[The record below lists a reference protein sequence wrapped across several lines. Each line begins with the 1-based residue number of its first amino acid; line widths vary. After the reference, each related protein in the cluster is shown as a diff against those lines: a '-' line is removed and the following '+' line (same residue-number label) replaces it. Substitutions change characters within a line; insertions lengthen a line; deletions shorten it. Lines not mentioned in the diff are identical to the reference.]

1 MRKRLAIV
9 TSHPIQYYAP
19 IFRLLQQRGEVDIMV
34 FYTWGE
40 QSAKKYDPGFG
51 ATVSWDIPLLDG
63 YPYTWVE
70 NVSADPGTHHYK
82 GIANPKLTQQISD
95 WKPDAI
101 MVIGWAWQSHLKV
114 MRYFKGKVPVYF
126 RGDSTLLAEPG
137 GIKRLVKSIFL
148 KWVYKHADIAFYV
161 GTNNKAYFKKY
172 GLKEDQLI
180 FAPHAI
186 DNDRFGQDFST
197 QANELRSS
205 LNVKPEEIVVLFAGK
220 FEPVKNVEL
229 LVSAFIK
236 LNRPDTH
243 LLLVGNGPLENRLK
257 ELALGSRNIHFRGFT
272 NQSEIPG
279 VYQACDL
286 FCLPSV
292 SESWGLAV
300 NEAMACGRAVLVS
313 DTVGCAA
320 DLVNEGY
327 NGLVF
332 KSGDAQALISS
343 LTELTQSKDE
353 LIKFGKKS
361 RSMIQEWSFEKIAE
375 AIENTLCKKITSED
389 MPVKK

>member
-1 MRKRLAIV
+1 MKKRLAIV
-9 TSHPIQYYAP
+9 TTHPIQYYAP
-19 IFRLLQQRGEVDIMV
+19 IFKLLQQRGAIEIMV

-63 YPYTWVE
+63 YPYTWIE
-70 NVSADPGTHHYK
+70 NTSADPGTHHYK
-82 GIANPKLTQQISD
+82 GIINPELNHQISD

-101 MVIGWAWQSHLKV
+101 MVIGWAWQSHLKTI
-114 MRYFKGKVPVYF
+114 RFFKGNIPVYF
-126 RGDSTLLAEPG
+126 RGDSTLLAEPK
-137 GIKRLVKSIFL
+137 GIKGLIKSIFL
-148 KWVYKHADIAFYV
+148 KWVYKHVDVAFYV
-161 GTNNKAYFKKY
+161 GINNKAYFKKY
-172 GLKEDQLI
+172 GLKDDQLV

-186 DNDRFGQDFST
+186 DNERFGQDCSV

-205 LNVKPEEIVVLFAGK
+205 IGLKHDDILVLFAGK
-220 FEPVKNVEL
+220 FEPVKNVAL

-236 LNRPDTH
+236 LNRPGVH
-243 LLLVGNGPLENRLK
+243 LLLVGNGMLEGQIR
-257 ELALGSRNIHFRGFT
+257 ELAANDRNIHFKGFT

-320 DLVNEGY
+320 DLVKEGST
-327 NGLVF
+327 GSVF
-332 KSGDAQALISS
+332 KCGDENDLLSHLEL
-343 LTELTQSKDE
+343 LTRSKEELT
-353 LIKFGKKS
+353 KFGGNS
-361 RSMIQEWSFEKIAE
+361 RDSIQQWSFANIAV
-375 AIENTLCKKITSED
+375 AIENKLCPD
-389 MPVKK
+389 NA

>member
-1 MRKRLAIV
+1 MKKRLAIV
-9 TSHPIQYYAP
+9 TTHPIQYYAP
-19 IFRLLQQRGEVDIMV
+19 IFKLLQQRGAIEIMV

-70 NVSADPGTHHYK
+70 NTSADPGTHHYK
-82 GIANPKLTQQISD
+82 GIINPELNHQISD

-101 MVIGWAWQSHLKV
+101 MVIGWAWQSHLKTI
-114 MRYFKGKVPVYF
+114 RFFKGNIPVYF
-126 RGDSTLLAEPG
+126 RGDSTLLAEPK
-137 GIKRLVKSIFL
+137 GIKGLIKSIFL
-148 KWVYKHADIAFYV
+148 KWVYKHVDVAFYV
-161 GTNNKAYFKKY
+161 GINNKAYFKKY
-172 GLKEDQLI
+172 GLRDDQLV

-186 DNDRFGQDFST
+186 DNERFGQDCSV

-205 LNVKPEEIVVLFAGK
+205 IGLKHNDMLVLFAGK
-220 FEPVKNVEL
+220 FEPVKNVAL

-236 LNRPDTH
+236 LNRPGVH
-243 LLLVGNGPLENRLK
+243 LLLVGNGMLEGQIR
-257 ELALGSRNIHFRGFT
+257 ELAANDRNIHFKGFT

-313 DTVGCAA
+313 NTVGCVA
-320 DLVNEGY
+320 DLVKEGS
-327 NGLVF
+327 NGSVF
-332 KSGDAQALISS
+332 KCGDENELLSHLEL
-343 LTELTQSKDE
+343 LTRSKEELT
-353 LIKFGKKS
+353 KFGGNS
-361 RSMIQEWSFEKIAE
+361 RDSIQQWSFANIAV
-375 AIENTLCKKITSED
+375 AIENKLCPD
-389 MPVKK
+389 NA

>member
-1 MRKRLAIV
+1 MRLAIV
-9 TSHPIQYYAP
+9 TTHPIQYYAP
-19 IFRLLQQRGEVDIMV
+19 IFKLLQQSGKLDIMV

-63 YPYTWVE
+63 YPYTWAE
-70 NVSADPGTHHYK
+70 NTSDDPGTHHYK
-82 GIANPKLTQQISD
+82 GIINPKLTQQISE

-101 MVIGWAWQSHLKV
+101 MVIGWAWQSHLKA

-126 RGDSTLLAEPG
+126 RGDSTLLVQPK
-137 GIKRLVKSIFL
+137 GIKGLIRSIFL
-148 KWVYKHADIAFYV
+148 KWVYKHVDIAFYV

-172 GLKEDQLI
+172 GLRDDQLV

-186 DNDRFGQDFST
+186 DNERFGHDLSV
-197 QANELRSS
+197 QAGELRSS
-205 LNVKPEEIVVLFAGK
+205 IGLKPDDILVLFAGK

-229 LVSAFIK
+229 LVSAFVK
-236 LNRPDTH
+236 LNRPGVH
-243 LLLVGNGPLENRLK
+243 LLLVGNGMLEGRIR
-257 ELALGSRNIHFRGFT
+257 ELATNNPYIHFKGFT
-272 NQSEIPG
+272 NQSEMPV

-300 NEAMACGRAVLVS
+300 NEAMAGGRAILVS

-320 DLVNEGY
+320 DLVKQGQ
-327 NGLVF
+327 NGSVF
-332 KSGDAQALISS
+332 KSGDENDLLEHLDL
-343 LTELTQSKDE
+343 LTRPKEE
-353 LIKFGKKS
+353 LIKFGGKS
-361 RSMIQEWSFEKIAE
+361 RDAIQQWSFANIAA
-375 AIENTLCKKITSED
+375 AIEHTLCHDNT
-389 MPVKK
+389 